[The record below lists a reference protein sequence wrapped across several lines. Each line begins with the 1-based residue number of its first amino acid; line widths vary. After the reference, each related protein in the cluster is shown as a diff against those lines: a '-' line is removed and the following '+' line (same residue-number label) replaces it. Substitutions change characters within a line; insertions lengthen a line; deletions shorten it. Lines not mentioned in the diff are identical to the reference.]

1 MQCKKIVETL
11 NFRHACKVFDE
22 KKKISEDDFNCILES
37 ARLSPSSFGFEPW
50 RFLIVQDKALR
61 EELKKVTWGAQGQL
75 PMASHFCIILA
86 RKDMRYDSEY
96 IQNFIHNVQDFS
108 DDVIEKRLSM
118 YKQFQTQD
126 FKLLESSQKMFEW
139 ACRQTYIALT
149 DMMYTAA
156 LLKIDSCAIEGFNP
170 DMIDALLEKKFGV
183 DTETFGISCMAAFG
197 YRINPPQKKT
207 RQKIEK
213 IVEWH

>member
-1 MQCKKIVETL
+1 MQQKTILEAL
-11 NFRHACKVFDE
+11 NFRHACKVFDS

-37 ARLSPSSFGFEPW
+37 ARLPPSSFGFEPW

-61 EELKKVTWGAQGQL
+61 EELKNVTWGAQGQL
-75 PMASHFCIILA
+75 PTASHFCIILA

-96 IQNFIHNVQDFS
+96 IQNFIHNVQDFP

-139 ACRQTYIALT
+139 ACRQTYIALA

-170 DMIDALLEKKFGV
+170 DVIDALLEKKFGV
-183 DTETFGISCMAAFG
+183 DTEIFGISCMAAFG
-197 YRINPPQKKT
+197 YRTNPSQKKT

-213 IVEWH
+213 IVEWY

>member
-1 MQCKKIVETL
+1 MQCKEIVEAL

-22 KKKISEDDFNCILES
+22 KKKISEDDFHCILES

-50 RFLIVQDKALR
+50 RFLIVQDKELR

-75 PMASHFCIILA
+75 PTASHFCIILA
-86 RKDMRYDSEY
+86 RKDMRYDSDY
-96 IQNFIHNVQDFS
+96 IDNFIHNVQDFPE
-108 DDVIEKRLSM
+108 DVIEKRLNM

-126 FKLLESSQKMFEW
+126 FKLLESSQKMFAW
-139 ACRQTYIALT
+139 ACRQTYIALA

-170 DMIDALLEKKFGV
+170 DVIDALLEKKFGV
-183 DTETFGISCMAAFG
+183 DTEIFGISCMAAFG

-207 RQKIEK
+207 RQKMEK

>member
-22 KKKISEDDFNCILES
+22 KKKISEDDFDCILES

-75 PMASHFCIILA
+75 PTASHFCIILA

-139 ACRQTYIALT
+139 ACRQTYIALA

-170 DMIDALLEKKFGV
+170 DEIDVLLEKKFGV